1 MPYQIDRYNG
11 TFFSEVPDQTVDTSS
26 CDIKLI
32 GKNYAGYGEVQNENL
47 LYILENFRGITAPRR
62 PIPGQLWYDE
72 TSNKIKFR
80 DSTSVWRTLSITD
93 VSSSAP
99 AGLAERDK
107 GNLWYNDALQQINV
121 WDGNEFVTVGPE
133 VSVGFGETRLRSG
146 TVRDNGNTEH
156 AIIKI
161 FANNQVIGVI
171 SADEFEIG
179 VIESIT
185 GFTTVKKGITLV
197 NTPSTGITSTAHRF
211 WGTAGNSEK
220 FADKNISEFVL
231 RGVSGSTFDDTG
243 FAVGNDN
250 DLKIY
255 VDSVSNDP
263 VLENQ
268 LGNSIT
274 VRVRTGTVNDDIA
287 TFDPAG
293 IFPGRSEWYD
303 IGSNT
308 FRYKSIYSKD
318 FYGNL
323 IGSFTGNV
331 RANDSTI
338 LIDSV
343 LKRFNGE
350 TRGVH
355 EGNIRD
361 NSGGTVFNSATRAF
375 AGTSAE
381 FTTAS
386 INTLTVIDRI
396 VGDIKGDLFDNDDAI
411 AYNSVSKVF
420 TGSLQGN
427 AATATK
433 LAGTVQINSVAFDGS
448 SSITIIDSAAV
459 AKSGSSMTGPLILA
473 GAPVVP
479 GQAATKAYV
488 DEQIQRKTLY
498 LSLDVKGLSIQGSTG
513 SSVVS
518 LLNALIPPWTLVNGV
533 RAHIASTIQ
542 DVSSTVYAPRGS
554 FISVSFVTSVAVTTT
569 VNNPTRN
576 SLLIYEINGNT
587 WQYVSG

>member
-26 CDIKLI
+26 CDLKLI
-32 GKNYAGYGEVQNENL
+32 GKNYAGYGEVQNENFL
-47 LYILENFRGITAPRR
+47 FLLENFRGLTAPRR
-62 PIPGQLWYDE
+62 PIPGQIWYDE
-72 TSNKIKFR
+72 ATNKIKFR
-80 DSTSVWRTLSITD
+80 DSTAVWRTLAVTD
-93 VSSSAP
+93 VSGTAP
-99 AGLAERDK
+99 SGLAERDK

-121 WDGNEFVTVGPE
+121 WDGTEFVTVGPE

-179 VIESIT
+179 VIETIT

-197 NTPSTGITSTAHRF
+197 NTPSTGITSSTHRF

-220 FADKNISEFVL
+220 FANRDVSQFVL
-231 RGVSGSTFDDTG
+231 RGESGSAFDDTG

-255 VDSVSNDP
+255 VDPVSDDP

-274 VRVRTGTVNDDIA
+274 VRIRTGNVNDDIA
-287 TFDPAG
+287 RFESDG
-293 IFPGRSEWYD
+293 VFPGRSEWYD

-338 LIDSV
+338 LVDSV

-355 EGNIRD
+355 EGNVRD

-396 VGDIKGDLFDNDDAI
+396 VGAVKGDLFDNNNAI
-411 AYNSVSKVF
+411 AYNSVSGVF

-427 AATATK
+427 AATASK
-433 LAGTVQINSVAFDGS
+433 LAGTIQINGVSFDGS
-448 SSITIIDSAAV
+448 SNITVIDSAAV
-459 AKSGSSMTGPLILA
+459 PKAGGSMTGPLTLV
-473 GAPVVP
+473 GTPVAPN
-479 GQAATKAYV
+479 QAATKAYV
-488 DEQIQRKTLY
+488 DEQILRKTLY
-498 LSLDVKGLSIQGSTG
+498 FSLDVKGLDVVNSGSGT
-513 SSVVS
+513 VVA
-518 LLNALIPPWTLVNGV
+518 LLNSLAPPWTLADGT
-533 RAHIASTIQ
+533 RAQISSTIQ
-542 DVSSTVYAPRGS
+542 NVTSTASAPTGS
-554 FISVSFVTSVAVTTT
+554 FIGRSFVTSVTVTTT

-576 SLLIYEINGNT
+576 NLLVYVIDGNT
-587 WQYVSG
+587 WKYVSG